1 MTETTVC
8 KFHINNLF
16 DEWVNKFD
24 LDEVPAR
31 KAKNIKVLFKEG
43 VNKDNPHK
51 AIVVVQT
58 EEGFIGKHIQENFDN
73 FKKMAYIY
81 EYCCSKYLA

>member
-8 KFHINNLF
+8 TSHINNLF
-16 DEWVNKFD
+16 DERVNKFD
-24 LDEVPAR
+24 LDKSPAR
-31 KAKNIKVLFKEG
+31 QAKNIRVLFKG

-58 EEGFIGKHIQENFDN
+58 EEGFICKHIQENFN
-73 FKKMAYIY
+73 NLKKMAQI
-81 EYCCSKYLA
+81 CVLLFQVLGL

>member
-1 MTETTVC
+1 M
-8 KFHINNLF
+8 
-16 DEWVNKFD
+16 DES
-24 LDEVPAR
+24 PASQ
-31 KAKNIKVLFKEG
+31 AKNIRVLFKG

-73 FKKMAYIY
+73 
-81 EYCCSKYLA
+81 

>member
-1 MTETTVC
+1 MTVKTVC
-8 KFHINNLF
+8 TFHINNLF

-31 KAKNIKVLFKEG
+31 KAKNIKVLFKG

-73 FKKMAYIY
+73 LKKIAQI
-81 EYCCSKYLA
+81 